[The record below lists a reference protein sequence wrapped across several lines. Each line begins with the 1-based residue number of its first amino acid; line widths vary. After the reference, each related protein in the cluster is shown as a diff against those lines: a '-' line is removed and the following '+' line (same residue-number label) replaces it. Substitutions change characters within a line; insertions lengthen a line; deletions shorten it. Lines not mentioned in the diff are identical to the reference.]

1 MGVICKALGRVSETQ
16 EPCVMVD
23 PFAGTATTA
32 IAAMLHGSHFIGTES
47 SNHCH
52 TLAEKR
58 ISDFDLNMQGS
69 ELYENIQKRKEEAK
83 EEAKEAKVCCVISA
97 YASHVYT

>member
-58 ISDFDLNMQGS
+58 IGDFDLNMQGS
-69 ELYENIQKRKEEAK
+69 ELYEHIQKRKEEAK
-83 EEAKEAKVCCVISA
+83 EEAKEAKVCCVMSA
-97 YASHVYT
+97 YAFHVYT